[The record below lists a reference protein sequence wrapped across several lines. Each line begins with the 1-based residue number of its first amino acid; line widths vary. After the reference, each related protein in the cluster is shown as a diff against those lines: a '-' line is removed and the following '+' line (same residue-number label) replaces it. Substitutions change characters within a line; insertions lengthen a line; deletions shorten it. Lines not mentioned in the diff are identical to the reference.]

1 MYRIAPKGPKALRA
15 RPRVPF
21 CFCRFRKKRIVFLF
35 FRSHLSVS
43 PPRLSSLRATWSK
56 KRNSTQEGGSAR
68 AASSR
73 RAVYEFR
80 SVRTCGPTARP
91 APRVLGRVTHV
102 CAHAGIAQSKDGVV
116 ARQLI
121 GAWGAHTGRCH
132 HPPLRPGAKPAAQ
145 HAPAVKVSMHTH
157 RTRTAVE
164 HPLPHTR
171 LGMHHTTHTLSRTP
185 HTLYTQGKTRAVEP
199 ASRRIM
205 HEVWNAHGWQVR
217 YGAMAALDNICLRP
231 SDARHGWGR
240 LNAPI
245 ARVGART
252 PTWACSTLFVTTL
265 RGGATSIQA
274 CARRAAASSDYLYTV
289 KPRACAATIGVEKM
303 PRRSRLPRSA

>member
-1 MYRIAPKGPKALRA
+1 
-15 RPRVPF
+15 
-21 CFCRFRKKRIVFLF
+21 
-35 FRSHLSVS
+35 
-43 PPRLSSLRATWSK
+43 
-56 KRNSTQEGGSAR
+56 
-68 AASSR
+68 
-73 RAVYEFR
+73 
-80 SVRTCGPTARP
+80 
-91 APRVLGRVTHV
+91 
-102 CAHAGIAQSKDGVV
+102 
-116 ARQLI
+116 
-121 GAWGAHTGRCH
+121 
-132 HPPLRPGAKPAAQ
+132 
-145 HAPAVKVSMHTH
+145 
-157 RTRTAVE
+157 
-164 HPLPHTR
+164 
-171 LGMHHTTHTLSRTP
+171 MHHTTHTLSRTP

-289 KPRACAATIGVEKM
+289 KPRACAATIGVVKRAVHEAQHCAQPPDVQRQRERAVAQAAAHRLERCNQLRNDLRIASLRCEDCRRSVAPS
-303 PRRSRLPRSA
+303 PRRRRHSPEERADIGCRAAHIARGEDTKY

>member
-1 MYRIAPKGPKALRA
+1 MRSTSS
-15 RPRVPF
+15 VPF
-21 CFCRFRKKRIVFLF
+21 AHV
-35 FRSHLSVS
+35 
-43 PPRLSSLRATWSK
+43 
-56 KRNSTQEGGSAR
+56 
-68 AASSR
+68 
-73 RAVYEFR
+73 
-80 SVRTCGPTARP
+80 GPLHGP
-91 APRVLGRVTHV
+91 LLGRVTHV
-102 CAHAGIAQSKDGVV
+102 CAHAGIAQSKESVV

-274 CARRAAASSDYLYTV
+274 CAIRAAASSDYLYTV